1 MCCSYAS
8 YLQLLTLP
16 FRISERQSQRSYI
29 LTCLRY
35 TTRVREEMKMV
46 ALQSC
51 CAETRRFLLTPFEV
65 SSRRKAVSTVWTQYE
80 HVPFLVGTLSFLKG
94 SLIRLD
100 LLKFQYS
107 SWTVNIR
114 NRRGSSTFLEVR
126 NFSHQFLINFFEKYL
141 SCHLLSFRD
150 TE

>member
-8 YLQLLTLP
+8 YLQLFTLP

-65 SSRRKAVSTVWTQYE
+65 SSWRNCGEYRETTKACTVTSKAECGRCKPGAYAE
-80 HVPFLVGTLSFLKG
+80 GMLGLCKPCSPCCYDV
-94 SLIRLD
+94 
-100 LLKFQYS
+100 
-107 SWTVNIR
+107 
-114 NRRGSSTFLEVR
+114 
-126 NFSHQFLINFFEKYL
+126 INVL
-141 SCHLLSFRD
+141 HLLDRK
-150 TE
+150 